1 MRVGSGA
8 DSAVGFTLIE
18 VLIAL
23 ALLAGAG
30 LALATVVLR
39 ASCEAAAARRQT
51 IETTMAVERMEQL
64 RGLTWGW
71 DGASPPA
78 RVSDATTNLSTAASS
93 SGGRG
98 LATSPP
104 DSLDVN
110 EDGYVDFADA
120 RGKWVGAGTMVPPEA
135 VFARRWRV
143 SFVPSVADALVFEV
157 KVEPVGGGRSGS
169 GPADSVRFVTVKGR
183 KAG

>member
-39 ASCEAAAARRQT
+39 ASREAAAARRQT

-157 KVEPVGGGRSGS
+157 KVEPVGGGRSRS

>member
-1 MRVGSGA
+1 MRVWTEA
-8 DSAVGFTLIE
+8 NSAMGFTLIE

-30 LALATVVLR
+30 LALATVVLG
-39 ASCEAAAARRQT
+39 ASREAAAARRQT
-51 IETTMAVERMEQL
+51 IATTMAVERMEQL
-64 RGLTWGW
+64 RALTWGW
-71 DGASPPA
+71 DAASPPA
-78 RVSDATTNLSTAASS
+78 RVSDVTTNLATAAPSA
-93 SGGRG
+93 GGHG
-98 LATSPP
+98 LATSPS
-104 DSLDVN
+104 DALDAN

-120 RGKWVGAGTMVPPEA
+120 RGKWVGAGTLVPPEA

-157 KVEPVGGGRSGS
+157 KVEPVGGGRSGA
-169 GPADSVRFVTVKGR
+169 GPVDAVRLVTVKGR